1 MHEMNEPLP
10 IPITVITGFLGSGK
24 TTLLS
29 SLLKKQEMT
38 NTAVIINE
46 FGEVGLDH
54 ALIEHSDESIIELQ
68 NGCIC
73 CTIRGDLK
81 KTLVDLLRK
90 KSEGE
95 INAFNRVV
103 IETTGLADPVPIIHT
118 LISSFD
124 LQKSYL
130 LDGVITLV
138 DAVNGENTLNL
149 QEEAVKQVA
158 MAERIIITKT
168 DLVDRN
174 TKVSLIKRL
183 SLINP
188 SIKIISSNFGE
199 VSIPELLGF
208 GAYDP
213 YSKSKD
219 VTAWLAAE
227 EFENDH
233 HHHHQVDVNRHDDR
247 IQAFAITTDEPVNPM
262 AFAFFRDLLTA
273 NMGSDLLRLKGII
286 NIVGKDF
293 PAVIHGVQHIFH
305 PVQWLD
311 SWPDKDR
318 RTRLVFIT
326 RNIKKDEIE
335 KFFNALLGIVK
346 DKGMETVID
355 LVSNNYNASATDKTE
370 KTDNTEPDGVF
381 TQET

>member
-1 MHEMNEPLP
+1 MYEMNEPLP

-54 ALIEHSDESIIELQ
+54 ALLEHSDESIIELQ

-81 KTLVDLLRK
+81 KTLVGLLRK

-95 INAFNRVV
+95 IDAFNRVV

-138 DAVNGENTLNL
+138 DAVNGENTLDL

-168 DLVDRN
+168 DLVDKN
-174 TKVSLIKRL
+174 TKVSLVKRL
-183 SLINP
+183 TLINP
-188 SIKIISSNFGE
+188 STKIISSNFGE
-199 VSIPELLGF
+199 VSIPELLGLS
-208 GAYDP
+208 AYDP
-213 YSKSKD
+213 DSKSKD
-219 VTAWLAAE
+219 VSAWLAAE
-227 EFENDH
+227 EFEKDH
-233 HHHHQVDVNRHDDR
+233 HYHQIDVNRHDDK
-247 IQAFAITTDEPVNPM
+247 IQAFSITTDEPVNAM

-286 NIVGKDF
+286 NIAGKDF

-311 SWPDKDR
+311 SWPDEDR
-318 RTRLVFIT
+318 CTRLVFIT

-335 KFFNALLGIVK
+335 KFFNALFGIVK
-346 DKGMETVID
+346 EKGMETVID
-355 LVSNNYNASATDKTE
+355 LVGNNSNANATDKT
-370 KTDNTEPDGVF
+370 DNTVPDGVS
-381 TQET
+381 TQ

>member
-1 MHEMNEPLP
+1 MHEMNALP

-168 DLVDRN
+168 DLVNRN

-233 HHHHQVDVNRHDDR
+233 HHHHHHQIDVNRHDDR

-355 LVSNNYNASATDKTE
+355 LVGNNSDAYAND
-370 KTDNTEPDGVF
+370 KTDNTVPDGVF

>member
-1 MHEMNEPLP
+1 MHELNEPLP

-81 KTLVDLLRK
+81 KTLLDLLRK

-183 SLINP
+183 SLMNP

-233 HHHHQVDVNRHDDR
+233 HHHHQIDVNRHDDR

-355 LVSNNYNASATDKTE
+355 LVGNNSDDGANDKI
-370 KTDNTEPDGVF
+370 DNTVLDGVV